1 LQTGKDKR
9 AARPSA
15 SYMVRQSSSSAVAN
29 QQADHPNLY
38 GVRSRVGYELRLSS
52 SIDPQFGPVLRFGM
66 GGHLAEV
73 FRDWAL
79 ALPPLNTTLARRLME
94 QTRIFEALKGVRGR
108 RAIDIEALERLLVRF
123 SELVLEQ
130 SAIREI
136 DINPLLASPAG
147 LLVLDAQVVLYH
159 KETPTS
165 DIPRPAIRPY
175 PSQYCGRV
183 SLADG
188 TVLNIRPIRP
198 EDEPEVVRFH
208 STLSQESVF
217 SRYFALIRLEK
228 RIRHERLIR
237 MCFVDYD
244 RQMAMVAQKV
254 NPDGLLDGIV
264 AIARLR
270 KSPLR
275 NEAEVAVVVSD
286 AFHRRGIGTLLIHRL
301 IEIARDERIAVLT
314 ASVLADNPSMR
325 TLLEKEGFVFDD
337 SNFSEIV
344 HGAVQL

>member
-1 LQTGKDKR
+1 
-9 AARPSA
+9 
-15 SYMVRQSSSSAVAN
+15 
-29 QQADHPNLY
+29 
-38 GVRSRVGYELRLSS
+38 
-52 SIDPQFGPVLRFGM
+52 M
-66 GGHLAEV
+66 GGHLLDV

-108 RAIDIEALERLLVRF
+108 RAIDIQELECLLVRF

-130 SAIREI
+130 SSIREI
-136 DINPLLASPAG
+136 DLNPLIATPDG
-147 LLVLDAQVVLYH
+147 LLVLDARIILYD
-159 KETPTS
+159 KDTRNS
-165 DIPRPAIRPY
+165 DIPRSAIRPY
-175 PSQYCGRV
+175 PSKYSQQVR
-183 SLADG
+183 LQDG

-208 STLSQESVF
+208 STLSQESVY

-228 RIRHERLIR
+228 RIRHERLLR

-244 RQMAMVAQKV
+244 RQMALVAQT
-254 NPDGLLDGIV
+254 PGGIV
-264 AIARLR
+264 AVARLR

-275 NEAEVAVVVSD
+275 NEAEVAVIVSD

-314 ASVLADNPSMR
+314 ASVLADNPNMR
-325 TLLEKEGFVFDD
+325 MLLENEGFVFDD
-337 SNFSEIV
+337 SNASEIV
-344 HGAVQL
+344 QGTLQL